1 MSTAPK
7 GTTLR
12 LLVPKDSAERVLS
25 SLGPTAK
32 LERRD
37 LVLSGDRMTTDDIVK
52 QIRDLSRLRD
62 DILHSIRQFGVQRDP
77 RGTVQTPGNLSG
89 FLAEVRED
97 LENGRSQY
105 QELQSKIES
114 LQRQLDAVEK
124 QINILEEIGRAGFTS
139 PETSGDAG
147 SFSRI
152 LGRLPA
158 RKLAEAQRDLEGAL
172 KDQAVL
178 ATGARVKDFV
188 YILVV
193 APRDKT
199 SQALQT
205 LLLHDFVQTED
216 PLSEGVDRDATLE
229 ALEAKRNSI
238 QKELGKCKDEMKQ
251 FQTETQDHL
260 NRIADMV
267 QEAYM
272 SLRGLLQLGEGSKA
286 SIAVAWLA
294 KPVPPKTVNIVRSQG
309 AILEME

>member
-1 MSTAPK
+1 
-7 GTTLR
+7 
-12 LLVPKDSAERVLS
+12 
-25 SLGPTAK
+25 
-32 LERRD
+32 
-37 LVLSGDRMTTDDIVK
+37 MTTDDIVK
-52 QIRDLSRLRD
+52 QIRVLSRLRD
-62 DILHSIRQFGVQRDP
+62 DVLHSIRQFGVQRDT

-260 NRIADMV
+260 NRIADMI

>member
-1 MSTAPK
+1 LSTAPK

-124 QINILEEIGRAGFTS
+124 QINILEEIGRAG
-139 PETSGDAG
+139 G
-147 SFSRI
+147 FSRI